1 MECMYV
7 GFAFYGHIYV
17 LYLIDLHGEIASK
30 ISCFGLAFAV
40 VKQRYAV
47 ALRTTHECRHVL
59 LINLSISRKEDP
71 SVALTITSLDWLYI
85 SHPLPCLSLLARY
98 IIRCIKIFVVS
109 NQIKSKQIMTLNLIS
124 NIPVEITSLIFS
136 FLDSLSM
143 YRCSQACKKWR
154 AIAGA
159 EEYWEAKCL
168 EGLSHIPDAKTTIKE
183 IQKECSDASKY
194 SHTKKIAIAYPN
206 LKVLYIAF
214 LERNKEYLGLYHK
227 DYSFYMGGLIRI
239 RMATRQER
247 IDLSPSLIIGEAI
260 ICPNNDDDEMQHFS
274 LLPAIEIHQL
284 KNSRVTSRILFGI
297 GGGGRGGGMICCF
310 SKGVKFVHDAVVVNV
325 EEGGEAATV
334 APLDMSLQGI
344 MSRIQKNEFPTG
356 APDPITGLWTFP
368 NFTSEQTLYSFTQT
382 SSTTSHHHHHQLSA
396 ALTPTKSKIIS
407 LTCDKKCH
415 QNRVRASGGHSGL
428 LEYTTKLSKINVQ
441 HMDIPRPAAPVFYHH
456 NTASLLLDLHPPRPP
471 LPRAGVWMANYA
483 THGNELS
490 LLTYHYTHPDN
501 QDAEQRVLPTCF
513 TLHKITG
520 DMNVPRGEETVTVSD
535 LSSHS
540 SAIGRGMFD
549 ISQSR
554 EFGNNSRHG
563 QDDSKGTVHVYKG
576 KARIAMEGYWNAN
589 YVDCD
594 VIVRGQ
600 DEFFVYWYGLFEE
613 EQEATGAA
621 DGGGMG
627 FMSRY
632 VFQDL

>member
-1 MECMYV
+1 
-7 GFAFYGHIYV
+7 
-17 LYLIDLHGEIASK
+17 
-30 ISCFGLAFAV
+30 
-40 VKQRYAV
+40 
-47 ALRTTHECRHVL
+47 
-59 LINLSISRKEDP
+59 
-71 SVALTITSLDWLYI
+71 
-85 SHPLPCLSLLARY
+85 
-98 IIRCIKIFVVS
+98 
-109 NQIKSKQIMTLNLIS
+109 
-124 NIPVEITSLIFS
+124 
-136 FLDSLSM
+136 
-143 YRCSQACKKWR
+143 
-154 AIAGA
+154 
-159 EEYWEAKCL
+159 
-168 EGLSHIPDAKTTIKE
+168 
-183 IQKECSDASKY
+183 
-194 SHTKKIAIAYPN
+194 
-206 LKVLYIAF
+206 
-214 LERNKEYLGLYHK
+214 
-227 DYSFYMGGLIRI
+227 
-239 RMATRQER
+239 
-247 IDLSPSLIIGEAI
+247 
-260 ICPNNDDDEMQHFS
+260 
-274 LLPAIEIHQL
+274 
-284 KNSRVTSRILFGI
+284 
-297 GGGGRGGGMICCF
+297 
-310 SKGVKFVHDAVVVNV
+310 
-325 EEGGEAATV
+325 
-334 APLDMSLQGI
+334 
-344 MSRIQKNEFPTG
+344 
-356 APDPITGLWTFP
+356 
-368 NFTSEQTLYSFTQT
+368 
-382 SSTTSHHHHHQLSA
+382 
-396 ALTPTKSKIIS
+396 
-407 LTCDKKCH
+407 
-415 QNRVRASGGHSGL
+415 
-428 LEYTTKLSKINVQ
+428 
-441 HMDIPRPAAPVFYHH
+441 
-456 NTASLLLDLHPPRPP
+456 
-471 LPRAGVWMANYA
+471 MANYA